1 MLLNEAP
8 TGQVSDYDRMHLAVY
23 AELLDADATGVGW
36 VEGAS
41 TLLQM
46 AKDTPGD
53 IARRCWES
61 HLHRARWILG
71 EGLAEAIV
79 AFNRR

>member
-1 MLLNEAP
+1 VLLNEAP
-8 TGQVSDYDRMHLAVY
+8 TGQVSEYDRKHLAVY

-36 VEGAS
+36 AEGAR
-41 TLLQM
+41 TLLCM
-46 AKDTPGD
+46 DKDTPSA

-71 EGLAEAIV
+71 EGFADAIV